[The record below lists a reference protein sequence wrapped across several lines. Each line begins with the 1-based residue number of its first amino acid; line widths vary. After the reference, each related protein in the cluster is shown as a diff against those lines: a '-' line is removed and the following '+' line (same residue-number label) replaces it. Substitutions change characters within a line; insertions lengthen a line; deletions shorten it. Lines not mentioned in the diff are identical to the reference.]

1 MADFIKYLIIDS
13 VDEEAAPGKYLKRE
27 QILEVRDADG
37 DPWEPVPGPDP
48 WDEIAVTVATRWSNL
63 NNYAVGETI
72 YGTPASFTGGSDE
85 TAYRYRWQT
94 KANSGDSWT
103 NSGWTSYTSP
113 PEVSILATAGYVRL
127 HAQARDTVDPE
138 NVVLVNS
145 FGPQQHILNV
155 GSIMITGNRMSGE
168 TITCDQPTASG
179 GSMPYTT
186 TFSWSN
192 GATGKTYKLQ
202 NSDVGNNITC
212 TAKVVDG
219 DGNEKSVTSNSMGP
233 IVQYTLGNV
242 NATINGVP
250 WTQGSTAE
258 DAAVD
263 SDALLSIG
271 MDGNSPN
278 ITYTWEVRNGAARL
292 SDQGDG
298 VNMVIFTSPGF
309 VSIQGNALEPYA
321 SDVTGASCR
330 FEFMVT

>member
-1 MADFIKYLIIDS
+1 M
-13 VDEEAAPGKYLKRE
+13 
-27 QILEVRDADG
+27 
-37 DPWEPVPGPDP
+37 
-48 WDEIAVTVATRWSNL
+48 
-63 NNYAVGETI
+63 
-72 YGTPASFTGGSDE
+72 
-85 TAYRYRWQT
+85 
-94 KANSGDSWT
+94 
-103 NSGWTSYTSP
+103 
-113 PEVSILATAGYVRL
+113 
-127 HAQARDTVDPE
+127 
-138 NVVLVNS
+138 
-145 FGPQQHILNV
+145 
-155 GSIMITGNRMSGE
+155 
-168 TITCDQPTASG
+168 
-179 GSMPYTT
+179 
-186 TFSWSN
+186 
-192 GATGKTYKLQ
+192 
-202 NSDVGNNITC
+202 
-212 TAKVVDG
+212 
-219 DGNEKSVTSNSMGP
+219 

-263 SDALLSIG
+263 SDALLSLG